1 MVEDVFRSVKTV
13 LETRPIYHK
22 MDETIR
28 GHVFCSFLALMLLKE
43 LESRLED
50 RGERFEWN
58 AIRQDL
64 RALQE
69 VELEMDGSTYHLR
82 TDLRGSS
89 GAVFKATGVAVPPSI
104 RG

>member
-43 LESRLED
+43 LESRLD
-50 RGERFEWN
+50 ARGLRFEWN
-58 AIRQDL
+58 DIRRDL
-64 RALQE
+64 IALQD
-69 VELEMDGSTYHLR
+69 VELEMDDKTWHLR
-82 TDLRGSS
+82 TDLRGTA
-89 GAVFKATGVAVPPSI
+89 GEVLKAAGVAIPPSI
-104 RG
+104 CD

>member
-1 MVEDVFRSVKTV
+1 MVEDVFRSVMTV

-50 RGERFEWN
+50 QGERFEWN
-58 AIRQDL
+58 AVRQDL

-82 TDLRGSS
+82 TDLRGSA
-89 GAVFKATGVAVPPSI
+89 GAVFKAVGVAVPPSI
-104 RG
+104 RV